1 MNSAGPGFDL
11 YAHQTAQPGADMV
24 CPHCR
29 GVAGVEPNAEFIFIC
44 KLCGGPRIPTPRG
57 SNAADSSLPLLRNV
71 DSLRKKR
78 AAMKGLS
85 YFGIAGLVMAA
96 VIGLPVSIFSVTA
109 AAVILA
115 MFGGPAAGMTFY
127 GRSQVAKLSQQISGS
142 MDAAWS
148 NTVSELMRS
157 GTVKNATD
165 LQRATNVDPQRAAQ
179 LFNLATVE
187 FDIGSAHTGMRIEG
201 APVPLPEDPRFAA
214 LEARA
219 AVEQQAEAEAAEAE
233 TNAATRGRVQ

>member
-1 MNSAGPGFDL
+1 
-11 YAHQTAQPGADMV
+11 MV

-29 GVAGVEPNAEFIFIC
+29 GVAGVEPNAEFIFVC

-57 SNAADSSLPLLRNV
+57 SNAGDSSLPLLRNV
-71 DSLRKKR
+71 DTLRKKR
-78 AAMKGLS
+78 AGMKALGYVGIVGLI
-85 YFGIAGLVMAA
+85 GAA
-96 VIGLPVSIFSVTA
+96 VIGLPVSLFSVTA

-115 MFGGPAAGMTFY
+115 LFGGPSAAMTFY
-127 GRSQVAKLSQQISGS
+127 GRSQVSKLTQQLSGS

-165 LQRATNVDPQRAAQ
+165 LQRVTNVDPQRAAH

-233 TNAATRGRVQ
+233 TNAAARGRVQ

>member
-1 MNSAGPGFDL
+1 
-11 YAHQTAQPGADMV
+11 
-24 CPHCR
+24 
-29 GVAGVEPNAEFIFIC
+29 
-44 KLCGGPRIPTPRG
+44 
-57 SNAADSSLPLLRNV
+57 
-71 DSLRKKR
+71 
-78 AAMKGLS
+78 
-85 YFGIAGLVMAA
+85 
-96 VIGLPVSIFSVTA
+96 
-109 AAVILA
+109 

-165 LQRATNVDPQRAAQ
+165 LQRATNVDPQRAAH